1 MIDVNKTT
9 KGYSN
14 QSGNSP
20 LFEPKRYGP
29 KSLVLS
35 EIATIPEANIAD
47 ISLHELIRH
56 QNHRSIKISPV
67 PAPKVSKIS
76 NI

>member
-1 MIDVNKTT
+1 MNKTT

-14 QSGNSP
+14 QSGNNP
-20 LFEPKRYGP
+20 LFEPNKYDP
-29 KSLVLS
+29 SSVVFN
-35 EIATIPEANIAD
+35 EIATIPEANMAD
-47 ISLHELIRH
+47 ISLQELIRH